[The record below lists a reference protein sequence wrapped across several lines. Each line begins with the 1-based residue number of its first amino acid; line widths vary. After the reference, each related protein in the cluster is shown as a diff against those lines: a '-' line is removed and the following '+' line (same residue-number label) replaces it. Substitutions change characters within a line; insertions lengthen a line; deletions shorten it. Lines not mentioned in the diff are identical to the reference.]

1 MNVNLDQLMKHRKYL
16 KIILPILMII
26 YVTNLNLLSKTQKV
40 YILLSHIYRLNL
52 NYFNFL
58 KIKERFET
66 KDMIL
71 KKRQKFLNEE
81 IHIQVESLRAHLDEL
96 EEEMK
101 QNLNNSCENASL
113 NMKKFE
119 LNHRFQLV
127 DMINEL
133 ENLRSN
139 YPIRENAESLSKILQ
154 KQSLDKIVSNIS
166 DLNQLNKTINEMINE
181 VQFSPNPDLLTL
193 PIIGT
198 LKIVKE
204 TNLIEQFKT
213 IKSQTFINKIKS
225 IPDSYQKVPI
235 TPRFV
240 SILDQYNLIFTDS
253 QSKQLVELSLDT
265 GDFIK
270 TSSLNGHCRN
280 PDGVCINP
288 KTGHLYITDS
298 ELNQII
304 KLDSSLNI
312 LKRFGSKDLKWP
324 RGIAYDTSEM
334 NIVNKL
340 YVCDYSNGRIAIY
353 NEHDQLRDCLIIS
366 LNDPV
371 CASKYA
377 DNENEIK
384 FCPLNI
390 SITKSNIYVTD
401 DWTGG
406 NCIRVFDKK
415 TYSLIR
421 NVGDL
426 NAWNPLG

>member
-1 MNVNLDQLMKHRKYL
+1 
-16 KIILPILMII
+16 
-26 YVTNLNLLSKTQKV
+26 
-40 YILLSHIYRLNL
+40 
-52 NYFNFL
+52 
-58 KIKERFET
+58 
-66 KDMIL
+66 MIL

-225 IPDSYQKVPI
+225 IPDSYQKV
-235 TPRFV
+235 
-240 SILDQYNLIFTDS
+240 
-253 QSKQLVELSLDT
+253 
-265 GDFIK
+265 
-270 TSSLNGHCRN
+270 RN